1 MKIRE
6 IREMSN
12 DEIIKRIQEEELNL
26 ADLRFS
32 HQLKQ
37 LTNTAKLKLVRKDIA
52 RMKTILRERQMQA
65 NAHPNNNGV
74 SE

>member
-26 ADLRFS
+26 VDLRFS
-32 HQLKQ
+32 HQLK
-37 LTNTAKLKLVRKDIA
+37 LLANTAKLKLVRKDIA
-52 RMKTILRERQMQA
+52 RMKTILKERQMNA
-65 NAHPNNNGV
+65 NPNNSGV
-74 SE
+74 SK